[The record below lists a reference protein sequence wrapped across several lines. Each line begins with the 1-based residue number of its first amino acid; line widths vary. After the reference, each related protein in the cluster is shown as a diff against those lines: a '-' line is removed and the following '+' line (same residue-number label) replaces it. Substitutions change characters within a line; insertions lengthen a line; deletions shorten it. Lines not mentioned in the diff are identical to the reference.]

1 MNMLAE
7 PRRQK
12 ILLAVLVIVVV
23 IGIVLVRGILH
34 RADAADKTPAPP
46 AGVPVVTATVAKED
60 VPIFLTGIGTVQAA
74 QSVTVKARVDGQLV
88 KVAFTEGQDV
98 KQGALL
104 AQIDPAPFQALLDGA
119 LAQKAHDQVTLTN
132 ALKDLERYKTLFA
145 QDSIQ
150 QQTLDTQSATVDQ
163 LRASIQSD
171 QAQIDN
177 ARVQLAYTTI
187 RAPVNGR
194 TGLRLVDAGNIVHAN
209 DPTGLVVIN
218 QIDPIAV
225 TFTLPEE
232 HVPTINQAVQAA
244 GATPLQ
250 VQALARETGAA
261 LGSGRLL
268 LVNNQIDTTTGTV
281 QLKALFPNRSLSLWP
296 GQYVNARL
304 VLGTRHGA
312 TTVPESAV
320 QRGQDGLYAYVV
332 KPDNVATVQAIRV
345 AQMQEGKAIIAEGL
359 TPGTRVV
366 VAGQYKLK
374 PGTKVVEAEQAAA
387 APPVAQRSDGR

>member
-1 MNMLAE
+1 MNVLAQ

-12 ILLAVLVIVVV
+12 VVV
-23 IGIVLVRGILH
+23 AALVVAVVLGIVLVRSMLH
-34 RADAADKTPAPP
+34 RADAADKGPPPP
-46 AGVPVVTATVAKED
+46 AGVPVVTATAVRED

-74 QSVTVKARVDGQLV
+74 QSVTVKVRVDGQLQ
-88 KVAFTEGQDV
+88 KVAFSEGQDV
-98 KQGALL
+98 KEGALL
-104 AQIDPAPFQALLDGA
+104 AQIDPAPYQALLDGA
-119 LAQKAHDQVTLTN
+119 VAQKAKDQATLAN
-132 ALKDLERYKTLFA
+132 ARKDLERYKTLFA

-150 QQTLDTQSATVDQ
+150 QQTLDTQVALVDQ
-163 LRASIQSD
+163 LNASILSD

-187 RAPVNGR
+187 RSPVNGR
-194 TGLRLVDAGNIVHAN
+194 TGLRLVDVGNIVHAA
-209 DPTGLVVIN
+209 DTTGLVVIN

-225 TFTLPEE
+225 IFTLPEE
-232 HVPTINQAVQAA
+232 QVPTINHAIQAA
-244 GATPLQ
+244 AATPLA
-250 VQALARETGAA
+250 VQALARENDAP
-261 LGSGRLL
+261 LGVGHLL

-304 VLGTRHGA
+304 VLGTRHDA

-332 KPDNVATVQAIRV
+332 KADNVATVQPIRV
-345 AQMQEGKAIIAEGL
+345 TQTQDGKAIIAEGL

-374 PGTKVVEAEQAAA
+374 PGSKIVEAEQAPA
-387 APPVAQRSDGR
+387 APAVAQRSGG